1 MREIIDSLEKRN
13 FSGQG
18 GGGEIEGIGLRGGHQ
33 SFIVGTED
41 GNLCRYFTKDQNFE
55 NQNQNQ
61 NQKVNNVMSKTEFH
75 NSDK

>member
-18 GGGEIEGIGLRGGHQ
+18 GRGEIGGIGLRGGHQ

-55 NQNQNQ
+55 
-61 NQKVNNVMSKTEFH
+61 KSESKSKIKIEKSTM
-75 NSDK
+75 